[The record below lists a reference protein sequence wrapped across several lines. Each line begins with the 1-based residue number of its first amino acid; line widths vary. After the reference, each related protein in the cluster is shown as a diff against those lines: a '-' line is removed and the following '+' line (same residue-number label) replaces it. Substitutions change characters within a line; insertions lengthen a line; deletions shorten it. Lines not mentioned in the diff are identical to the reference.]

1 MNKYRVGA
9 HVTICVEMDIMA
21 SGRDEANM
29 EFARLLEEEYGW
41 VDYDTVNIEKIGEEY
56 E

>member
-1 MNKYRVGA
+1 MSKYRVDA
-9 HVTICVEMDIMA
+9 QVTIYVEMDVIA

-41 VDYDTVNIEKIGEEY
+41 ADYDSVNIEKIGEE
-56 E
+56 